1 MPAGKFVMEWRIGP
15 VWCGFKRTNRHVGG
29 YLTVTDGVLSI
40 EPDDDYYGGELSAED
55 SLKLARE
62 IIRQAQEG

>member
-1 MPAGKFVMEWRIGP
+1 MPSFVLQWLVAE
-15 VWCGFKRTNRHVGG
+15 VWCGHRRKHRQPGG
-29 YLTVTDGVLSI
+29 MLTVTDGVLSI
-40 EPDDDYYGGELSAED
+40 EVDDDYYSGDLSAED